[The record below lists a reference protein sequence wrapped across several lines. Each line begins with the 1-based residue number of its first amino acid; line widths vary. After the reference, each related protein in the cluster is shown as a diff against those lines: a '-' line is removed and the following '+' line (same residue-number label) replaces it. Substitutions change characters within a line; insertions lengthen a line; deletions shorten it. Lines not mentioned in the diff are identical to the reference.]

1 MGINKK
7 MHHGPRSPNLALFV
21 SAPLATAFSSLDL
34 RRRRKES
41 PVGVLDRCK
50 CGHVRGG
57 ILETG
62 KEGKL
67 FSAAMKGPAEPAEER
82 FYTEQ
87 KLLGV
92 KEN

>member
-7 MHHGPRSPNLALFV
+7 MHHGPWSPNLALFV
-21 SAPLATAFSSLDL
+21 SILLATAFSSLDAMG
-34 RRRRKES
+34 RRKVS

-50 CGHVRGG
+50 CGNARRG

-62 KEGKL
+62 KEATPL
-67 FSAAMKGPAEPAEER
+67 SVAMKGPTEVHDER
-82 FYTEQ
+82 VNTE
-87 KLLGV
+87 KGNLGV